1 MKRNLAIFDLDNT
14 ILNGDSDYSWINFL
28 IEKRLVDKDEYE
40 RKNKYF
46 YDQYYQGKLNYDEW
60 VEFALTTIK
69 GKKPEEIED
78 VLSKFLSEI
87 IEPMINIYALKL
99 LHDHTHNN
107 DIMLLASAT
116 NSVIVEPIAKR
127 LGFKNIVSTEVEI
140 IDEIYTGKV
149 LGIPALSEGKLIKVK
164 EWMLQNSIES
174 FDNTS
179 FYSDSINDLPLLAAV
194 SKPVAVNPDDMLREE
209 CRKRSWEI
217 IDLP

>member
-46 YDQYYQGKLNYDEW
+46 YNQYYQGKLNYDEW
-60 VEFALTTIK
+60 AEFALTTIK

-78 VLSKFLSEI
+78 ILSQFLNEI

-99 LHDHTHNN
+99 LHDHIHNN

-127 LGFKNIVSTEVEI
+127 LSFKNIVSTEVEI
-140 IDEIYTGKV
+140 IDELYTGKV

-164 EWMLQNSIES
+164 EWMLQNSIET

>member
-28 IEKRLVDKDEYE
+28 IEKGLVDKDEYE

-46 YDQYYQGKLNYDEW
+46 YNQYYQGKLNYDEW
-60 VEFALTTIK
+60 AEFALTTIK

-78 VLSKFLSEI
+78 ILSKFLNEI

-127 LGFKNIVSTEVEI
+127 LGFKNVVSTEVEI

-164 EWMLQNSIES
+164 EWMLQNRIES

-179 FYSDSINDLPLLAAV
+179 FYSDSINDLPLLAVV
-194 SKPVAVNPDDMLREE
+194 SKPVAVNPDDMLRKE

>member
-60 VEFALTTIK
+60 AEFALTTIK

-78 VLSKFLSEI
+78 ILSKFLSEI

>member
-46 YDQYYQGKLNYDEW
+46 YNQYYQGKLNYDEW
-60 VEFALTTIK
+60 AEFALTTIK

-78 VLSKFLSEI
+78 ILSKFLSEI

-127 LGFKNIVSTEVEI
+127 LGFKNIVSTQVEI

-179 FYSDSINDLPLLAAV
+179 FYSDSINDLPLLAVV

>member
-46 YDQYYQGKLNYDEW
+46 YNQYYQGKLNYDEW
-60 VEFALTTIK
+60 AEFALTTIK

-78 VLSKFLSEI
+78 ILSKFLNEI

-99 LHDHTHNN
+99 LHDHSHNN

-179 FYSDSINDLPLLAAV
+179 FYSDSINDLPLLAVV